1 VNTAL
6 ERTERPGSIKRALKL
21 QAAILLG
28 LVAIMW
34 AIEVVDL
41 VVLGGAL
48 DAYGIRPRTVDGLWG
63 ILLAPFLHGGLGHV
77 AANTI
82 PFVVLG
88 WLVMLRETWHFFAVG
103 VIVAVLGGLGVWLTA
118 PAAGVHIG
126 ASGVVFGFFGFLLL
140 AGWFE
145 RRFGTILVSLAVLV
159 AYGGLI
165 FGVLPGQVGI
175 SWQSHL
181 FGFLAGVLAARV
193 LARRPTREEREKRAN
208 LERAA

>member
-1 VNTAL
+1 MNTAL

-181 FGFLAGVLAARV
+181 FGFLAGVLAARF
-193 LARRPTREEREKRAN
+193 LARRPRPARAER
-208 LERAA
+208 